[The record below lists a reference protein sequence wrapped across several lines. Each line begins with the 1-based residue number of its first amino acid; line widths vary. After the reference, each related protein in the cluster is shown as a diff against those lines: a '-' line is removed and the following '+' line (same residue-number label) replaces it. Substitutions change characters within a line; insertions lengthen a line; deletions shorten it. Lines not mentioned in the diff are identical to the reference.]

1 MATTGRATKWI
12 SLAVFVGVVAAAA
25 SFGAIF
31 KPGPWYAALVKPPW
45 TPPNWVFGPVWT
57 ALYVMIA
64 VAGWLVWRSDERG
77 RALRLWIAALVLNAA
92 WSWLFFG
99 QHWIGAALA
108 DIVLLLVAI
117 MAFARAAWPVNRLAS
132 ALFWPYLAWVAYAT
146 TLNGAIWVLNT

>member
-1 MATTGRATKWI
+1 MTTTGRTKSWL
-12 SLAVFVGVVAAAA
+12 SLAVFVCVVAAAA

-31 KPGPWYAALVKPPW
+31 KPGAWYASLSKPPW

-64 VAGWLVWRSDERG
+64 VAGWLVWRNGERG
-77 RALRLWIAALVLNAA
+77 RALWLWIAALALNAA

-99 QHWIGAALA
+99 QQWIAAALV
-108 DIVLLLVAI
+108 DIVLLLAAI
-117 MAFARAAWPVNRLAS
+117 AAFAIAAWPVSRLAS

-146 TLNGAIWVLNT
+146 TLNAAILVLNR